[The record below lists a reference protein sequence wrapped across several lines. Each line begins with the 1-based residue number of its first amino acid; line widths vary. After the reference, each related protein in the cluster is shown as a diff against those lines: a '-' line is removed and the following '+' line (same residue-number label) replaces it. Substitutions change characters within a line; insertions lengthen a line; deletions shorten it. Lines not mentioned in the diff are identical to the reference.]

1 MLIEGIIIGVMCAMY
16 AGAVTVMEDVEL
28 KNEKL
33 NKQYISTERSYLQN
47 HYLPIIHIFSY
58 RKHPVHFDPGCFSC
72 IDDASQI

>member
-33 NKQYISTERSYLQN
+33 NK
-47 HYLPIIHIFSY
+47 
-58 RKHPVHFDPGCFSC
+58 
-72 IDDASQI
+72 